1 MRHFSI
7 PLALTAALWGTTA
20 LAEATPEGAAE
31 LTATL
36 QTYLGAT
43 AGVVSVAPEGEAY
56 GVKIDFTPLLAKLP
70 PEAGTATITPITF
83 QLTDNGDDTWAYTQD
98 QSFAFTLKS
107 PGNADISA
115 NIANLKSTGTFD
127 EALQSFSTSTS
138 TLTDVQVKE
147 VITDPAGTTT
157 DVQYSVASTQYDS
170 TAVAGANG
178 GVDTTMT
185 YSATGF
191 AESFVMPGGMDGVPP
206 TVISLKA
213 EEYTGDG
220 VVQGLRP
227 DAVYKLVAF
236 FVANPEAAAIAA
248 KQGDLKTIVTE
259 GLPIFAHMTAN
270 VTMGGVSVETPVGP
284 MAIAT
289 AKVDVEANGLVEQGL
304 VREAIAVNG
313 LTLPPGLVPE
323 WATTL
328 VPSDVTLDF
337 GLSRFNLDAPV
348 RLFLQAADLT
358 KQPPVGPEMEQQLLA
373 ALLPEGVVDLTIAP
387 GTTTAPDY
395 TLGYTGTL
403 SFGPQTTVPV
413 GKATVSL
420 TGMEKLTTTIQAA
433 PPEINQQFA
442 PFLAMATGM
451 AKPGDGGAL
460 VWELETTAAGG
471 MLINGTDLSGMAQ

>member
-1 MRHFSI
+1 MRHFSF

-20 LAEATPEGAAE
+20 LAQATPEGAAE

-43 AGVVSVAPEGEAY
+43 AGVVSVAPEGDAY

-70 PEAGTATITPITF
+70 AEAGEATVTPITF
-83 QLTDNGDDTWAYTQD
+83 QLTDNGDDTWAYAQD
-98 QSFAFTLKS
+98 QSFALTVKA
-107 PGNADISA
+107 PGKADISL
-115 NIANLKSTGTFD
+115 NIANLEGTGTFD
-127 EALQSFSTSTS
+127 EALQSFSTSS
-138 TLTDVQVKE
+138 TTITDLQMKE
-147 VITDPAGTTT
+147 LVTDPAGTTT

-178 GVDTTMT
+178 GVDSTMT

-191 AESFVMPGGMDGVPP
+191 AETFTIPGGEGIPP
-206 TVISLKA
+206 TVIGVKA
-213 EEYTGDG
+213 NDYTGNG

-259 GLPIFAHMTAN
+259 GLPIFNHLTAN
-270 VTMGGVSVETPVGP
+270 AAMGGVSVETPMGP
-284 MAIAT
+284 LSIAT
-289 AKVDVEANGLVEQGL
+289 AKVDVEANGIVETGL
-304 VREAIAVNG
+304 VREAIAISG

-358 KQPPVGPEMEQQLLA
+358 KEPPVGPEVEQQLLA

-420 TGMEKLTTTIQAA
+420 TGMDKVTATVQAA

-460 VWELETTAAGG
+460 IWELETTAAGG

>member
-70 PEAGTATITPITF
+70 PEAGTATVTPITF

-107 PGNADISA
+107 PGTADISA

-138 TLTDVQVKE
+138 TLSDVQVKE
-147 VITDPAGTTT
+147 LVTDPAGSAT

-170 TAVAGANG
+170 TAVVGANG
-178 GVDTTMT
+178 GVDSTMT

-191 AESFVMPGGMDGVPP
+191 AETFTIPGGEGMPP

-213 EEYTGDG
+213 DDYTGNG
-220 VVQGLRP
+220 VVEGLRP

-259 GLPIFAHMTAN
+259 GLPIFAHLVAN
-270 VTMGGVSVETPVGP
+270 AAMNGVSVETPMGPVG
-284 MAIAT
+284 IAS
-289 AKVDVEANGLVEQGL
+289 AKVDVEANGIVEQGL

-323 WATTL
+323 WAATL

-358 KQPPVGPEMEQQLLA
+358 KQPPVGPEVEQQLLA

-403 SFGPQTTVPV
+403 AFGPQTTVPV

-420 TGMEKLTTTIQAA
+420 TGMEKVTATIQAA

-451 AKPGDGGAL
+451 AKPGEAGAL

>member
-70 PEAGTATITPITF
+70 PEAGTATVTPITF

-107 PGNADISA
+107 PGTADISA

-147 VITDPAGTTT
+147 LVTDPAGSAT

-170 TAVAGANG
+170 TAVVGANG
-178 GVDTTMT
+178 GVDSTMT

-191 AESFVMPGGMDGVPP
+191 AETFTIPGGEGMPP

-213 EEYTGDG
+213 DDYTGNG
-220 VVQGLRP
+220 VVEGLRP

-259 GLPIFAHMTAN
+259 GLPIFAHLVAN
-270 VTMGGVSVETPVGP
+270 AAMNGVSVETPMGPVG
-284 MAIAT
+284 IAS
-289 AKVDVEANGLVEQGL
+289 AKVDVEANGIVEQGL

-323 WATTL
+323 WAATL

-358 KQPPVGPEMEQQLLA
+358 KQPPVGPEVEQQLLA

-403 SFGPQTTVPV
+403 AFGPQTTVPV

-420 TGMEKLTTTIQAA
+420 TGMEKVTATIQAA

-451 AKPGDGGAL
+451 AKPGEAGAL